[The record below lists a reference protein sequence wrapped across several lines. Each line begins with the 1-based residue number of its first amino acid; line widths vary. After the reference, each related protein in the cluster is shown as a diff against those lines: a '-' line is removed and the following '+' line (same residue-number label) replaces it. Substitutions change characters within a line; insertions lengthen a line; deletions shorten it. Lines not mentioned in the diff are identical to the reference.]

1 MNKITLQISVTWPLQ
16 RQPFNRIKEYS
27 LLYLPSYT
35 VLILQPWIR
44 IVPAC
49 EFEFLQNM
57 PVNIVDPKK
66 TAKLLASRVEEK
78 QIST

>member
-1 MNKITLQISVTWPLQ
+1 MNKISLQIPVTWPLQ
-16 RQPFNRIKEYS
+16 RQPFNHIKGYS
-27 LLYLPSYT
+27 LLYLPSYM

-57 PVNIVDPKK
+57 PVNKDPKK
-66 TAKLLASRVEEK
+66 TAKLLTSRVEKK
-78 QIST
+78 QISM